1 MNMNNIVRNILAVIL
16 GIIAGIIVNMGII
29 TISGS
34 LIPPPE
40 GADMTTIE
48 GMKAAM
54 PLMSAKHFLMPFLAH
69 ALGSF
74 VGALVAALIAA
85 SHKMWFA
92 MGIGIFTMLGGIA
105 AVMMLPAPLWFEAVD
120 LIFAYIP
127 TAFIAGK
134 IATAKS

>member
-1 MNMNNIVRNILAVIL
+1 
-16 GIIAGIIVNMGII
+16 
-29 TISGS
+29 
-34 LIPPPE
+34 
-40 GADMTTIE
+40 
-48 GMKAAM
+48 MKAAM
-54 PLMSAKHFLMPFLAH
+54 PMMTAKHFLMPFLAH

-85 SHKMWFA
+85 SHKLWFA
-92 MGIGIFTMLGGIA
+92 LGIGAFTMLGGIA

-134 IATAKS
+134 LASSRG